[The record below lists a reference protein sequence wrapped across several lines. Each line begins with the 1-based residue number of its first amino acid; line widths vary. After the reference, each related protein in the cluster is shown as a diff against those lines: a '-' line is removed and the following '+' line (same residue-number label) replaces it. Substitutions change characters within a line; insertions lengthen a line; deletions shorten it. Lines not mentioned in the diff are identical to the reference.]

1 MSCNKYTGEGTL
13 TTTLFLLYKET
24 MIENTPKL
32 KHPMWQHPYLLIL
45 SLWPNIL
52 WENFLNSKPCCLC
65 LPSAVQTAVMWV
77 QEQHICRLYHFDMRR
92 AWIFHVWRCLNL
104 FWRQVDR
111 KKGEPS
117 LYPLTASPFFVF
129 VSKTVSTS
137 RLDLKITFECTIF
150 VYLRGRKKRKL
161 IISLSYSDAQKFTQV
176 KRRRWIIKSK
186 GSGCLCA
193 DESGHQK

>member
-32 KHPMWQHPYLLIL
+32 KDPMWQHPYLLIL

-111 KKGEPS
+111 KK
-117 LYPLTASPFFVF
+117 
-129 VSKTVSTS
+129 
-137 RLDLKITFECTIF
+137 
-150 VYLRGRKKRKL
+150 KKRTL
-161 IISLSYSDAQKFTQV
+161 SLPSHCFAVFCF
-176 KRRRWIIKSK
+176 
-186 GSGCLCA
+186 CLQDSFNIQTRFKNHFWMYNLCVP
-193 DESGHQK
+193 ERQEEKKVNY

>member
-24 MIENTPKL
+24 MMENTPKL
-32 KHPMWQHPYLLIL
+32 KDPMWQHPYLLIL

-77 QEQHICRLYHFDMRR
+77 QEQHICRLYHFDMRW

-104 FWRQVDR
+104 FWRQVDSFLGVR
-111 KKGEPS
+111 QKS
-117 LYPLTASPFFVF
+117 
-129 VSKTVSTS
+129 S
-137 RLDLKITFECTIF
+137 RLDQYGKSCSKPKFQTSSKLFIKMLPECKPLGPESCIWK
-150 VYLRGRKKRKL
+150 Y
-161 IISLSYSDAQKFTQV
+161 INSYFY
-176 KRRRWIIKSK
+176 
-186 GSGCLCA
+186 CLTSTA
-193 DESGHQK
+193 DSHKT